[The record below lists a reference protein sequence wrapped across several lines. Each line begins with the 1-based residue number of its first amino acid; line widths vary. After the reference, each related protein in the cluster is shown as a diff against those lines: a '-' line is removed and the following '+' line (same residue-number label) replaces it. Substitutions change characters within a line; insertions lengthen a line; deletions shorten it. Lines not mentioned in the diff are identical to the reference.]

1 MRCENLTLV
10 FMCAA
15 FFRSVTPCSLV
26 RT

>member
-1 MRCENLTLV
+1 
-10 FMCAA
+10 MCAA